1 MTTKLQNAIE
11 SGVDRIEEIKKNICA
26 CKPPQACKAE
36 VYDMWDGIFEPEDEN
51 C

>member
-1 MTTKLQNAIE
+1 MTTNLKNAIE

-26 CKPPQACKAE
+26 CKQSQTCKAE
-36 VYDMWDGIFEPEDEN
+36 VIEMWDGIFDPIDEN